1 MPRVNPDQTINRGF
15 SYKFNVD
22 LPVTG
27 RNGEERGIDMND
39 AYDNAFL
46 QLQLM
51 ECFELI
57 SRKDDALKSQKRE
70 IETLYGRIKK
80 YLYMQDHLYKD
91 FVEME
96 SNHAKVIDE
105 LKVGAR
111 NANEA
116 FNVESMKVKSLEAL
130 VQNLEKNATSDDQKS
145 RLIELTK

>member
-1 MPRVNPDQTINRGF
+1 
-15 SYKFNVD
+15 
-22 LPVTG
+22 
-27 RNGEERGIDMND
+27 MND

-57 SRKDDALKSQKRE
+57 ARKDEALKSQKRE
-70 IETLYGRIKK
+70 IDTLYGRIKK
-80 YLYMQDHLYKD
+80 YLYMQDHLYKE

-96 SNHAKVIDE
+96 SNHAKVIEE

-116 FNVESMKVKSLEAL
+116 FNVESMKVKSLE
-130 VQNLEKNATSDDQKS
+130 
-145 RLIELTK
+145 